1 MNDSKNLVIASFK
14 DILEFMLPTLTFS
27 EDVIL
32 PYDSS
37 AIKSHGLESKINDE
51 GNIILEAGSYSNDYY
66 NDTYTGFF
74 CITENGN
81 KKKIHLGVDI
91 SYGYDCPLSCIH
103 APVYSPVTGVIEKVD
118 NLNRTITIKSKYHLK
133 KINGKKVFVF
143 YYHILKNFD
152 IIYGNSKNVFAGE
165 TCLGTIG
172 GYKKDDRYGYPQHV
186 HYEIKM
192 PLQFFTG
199 NYICNDEKEKVN
211 NETKEEQYIY
221 INPEKFW
228 NFGIE
233 EGIEEFKVIEKEEE
247 IEKEATENNE
257 TIESE
262 EESSEDIDDLEEEND
277 IVSNEEI
284 SEEVE
289 EPKENNFEIDED
301 GFIILK

>member
-1 MNDSKNLVIASFK
+1 MDDSKNLVIASFK

-27 EDVIL
+27 EDIIL
-32 PYDSS
+32 PYDSM
-37 AIKSHGLESKINDE
+37 AVKSHGLESKINDE

-74 CITENGN
+74 CITENGD

-118 NLNRTITIKSKYHLK
+118 NLNRTITIKSKYHTK
-133 KINGKKVFVF
+133 KINGEKVFVF

-152 IIYGNSKNVFAGE
+152 TIYANSRNVFAGE

-192 PLQFFTG
+192 PLKFFTG
-199 NYICNDEKEKVN
+199 NYVCNDEKEKVN
-211 NETKEEQYIY
+211 NEIKEEQNIY

-233 EGIEEFKVIEKEEE
+233 EGIEEFKVIEKEKKEE
-247 IEKEATENNE
+247 AEEETTENNE

-262 EESSEDIDDLEEEND
+262 EEIDDVQEEND
-277 IVSNEEI
+277 INYDEEDNG
-284 SEEVE
+284 EVE
-289 EPKENNFEIDED
+289 ESKENSFEIDED